1 MLQMGENSTHEND
14 TGAGGV
20 GLGLA
25 HSMRKGAWRVG
36 AKVVAVRVHLVV
48 RCSSWALLSRNRG
61 ESAPRTASLVRR
73 RHVLKR
79 SLGLET
85 AEPLTERGARGGSA
99 GYVLGDSV
107 STLAIRRM
115 N

>member
-48 RCSSWALLSRNRG
+48 RCSSWAPLSRNRG

-73 RHVLKR
+73 RRVLKR
-79 SLGLET
+79 SLGFET
-85 AEPLTERGARGGSA
+85 AETSDGEGRAVGG
-99 GYVLGDSV
+99 
-107 STLAIRRM
+107 RRVGFGRYCV
-115 N
+115 NLSG